1 MRDIASNIGPA
12 QSLRP
17 QVVTA
22 AVNGTGVDILGFA
35 SAALILDAG
44 TMTGTTPSE
53 TIKWQDSDD
62 NSTFADIATTDLVG
76 GLSGTITLDT
86 TNHQSIIKRGYTG
99 GKRYVRGIVSAVA
112 GTTPSCPLSL
122 QVTRGHASFRPIP

>member
-1 MRDIASNIGPA
+1 MRDLMSNIGPA

-22 AVNGTGVDILGFA
+22 AVNGSGVDLLGFG

-53 TIKWQDSDD
+53 TIKWQ
-62 NSTFADIATTDLVG
+62 
-76 GLSGTITLDT
+76 
-86 TNHQSIIKRGYTG
+86 
-99 GKRYVRGIVSAVA
+99 
-112 GTTPSCPLSL
+112 
-122 QVTRGHASFRPIP
+122 

>member
-17 QVVTA
+17 QAVTA
-22 AVNGTGVDILGFA
+22 AVNGSGVDLLGFG

-53 TIKWQDSDD
+53 TFKWQESDD
-62 NSTFADIATTDLVG
+62 NATFTDIASSDLVG
-76 GLSGTITLDT
+76 GLSSTILVDT
-86 TNHQSIIKRGYTG
+86 TNHNAIIKRSYAG
-99 GKRYVRGIVSAVA
+99 GKRYVRGICSAVA
-112 GTTPSCPLSL
+112 GTTPSMPVSL
-122 QVTRGHASFRPIP
+122 QVVRGHAAFRPVP